1 MKPTLLTSSK
11 SNYFSMAT
19 SYYLNIG
26 TEGFN
31 ICNQGKGV
39 GVHKHSVYNRSSISA
54 QHTRELHPPKPLIL
68 GAFQME
74 LFLSL
79 GNECLPYKN
88 LAKCLGDSHDG
99 ESSPCFLLIWR
110 PLQEFPLDTLI
121 HIDNCKKSLF
131 VFTGMDLCHSF
142 CLFLLIKGHILQ
154 NPPQKYWVFSS
165 LWME

>member
-1 MKPTLLTSSK
+1 MRILFWAWGQPPWQYPHTAGSGSSVVSFFFFYRGTSIMKPTLLTSSK

-19 SYYLNIG
+19 SYYLHIG

-54 QHTRELHPPKPLIL
+54 QHTRELYPPKPLIL

-110 PLQEFPLDTLI
+110 PL
-121 HIDNCKKSLF
+121 
-131 VFTGMDLCHSF
+131 
-142 CLFLLIKGHILQ
+142 
-154 NPPQKYWVFSS
+154 
-165 LWME
+165 